1 MKRYITVLSLCLIAT
16 AAFAENIIFSPDTGL
31 LCDKKIGFCADSE
44 GISVAYTKQYLG
56 DKAEKKLMDKIHAA
70 GGVDKF
76 DTTTFTFYNN
86 AYCDTKAKK
95 CKVSKNDNKP
105 DPVGNTL
112 FQK

>member
-1 MKRYITVLSLCLIAT
+1 
-16 AAFAENIIFSPDTGL
+16 
-31 LCDKKIGFCADSE
+31 
-44 GISVAYTKQYLG
+44 
-56 DKAEKKLMDKIHAA
+56 MDKIHAA

-95 CKVSKNDNKP
+95 CTVSKNDNKP

-112 FQK
+112 FEK